1 MAKNKKLHITKWIG
15 YVLFLVSMFGWG
27 LSTGKLYQKVD
38 SIKIELDNI
47 STKIDQQQNLL
58 LQQEK
63 LNGEILILIEL
74 MKEDYANKSKI
85 K

>member
-1 MAKNKKLHITKWIG
+1 
-15 YVLFLVSMFGWG
+15 MFGWG
-27 LSTGKLYQKVD
+27 LSTGKLYQRID